1 MGLPVQKAPEYFC
14 ELPLS
19 EIKVKFRPF
28 LVSEQRN
35 LVLMQ
40 EGENQAEIFNA
51 IASLINAVTF
61 GEVDAGKL
69 PIGDLEYLFLQIRGK
84 SVGETIEMRF
94 TCATEDCGN
103 DIDVKVDIAD
113 VNLKTDNL
121 PDPKI
126 QLSETLGVVMKYP
139 NASIQQKLESND
151 SRDAFM
157 TIVKNSI
164 DQIFDEDD
172 VYDLIDYAD
181 REVDTFIESL
191 TVQQLEMLSSW
202 VETMPT
208 LEHDI
213 KYKCE
218 KCKKDHLINVKGLE
232 SFF

>member
-51 IASLINAVTF
+51 IASVINAVTF

-69 PIGDLEYLFLQIRGK
+69 TIGDLEYLFLQVRGK
-84 SVGETIEMRF
+84 SVGETVDMKLS
-94 TCATEDCGN
+94 CATEGCSGE
-103 DIDVKVDIAD
+103 IDVKVEIAD
-113 VNLKTDNL
+113 ISINTDDL
-121 PDPKI
+121 PDPKL

-139 NASIQQKLESND
+139 NASVQSELEQNPQD
-151 SRDAFM
+151 SFM
-157 TIVKNSI
+157 TIIKNSI

-172 VYDLIDYAD
+172 VYDLIDYSP

-191 TVQQLEMLSSW
+191 TVQQLEMLSNW
-202 VETMPT
+202 VESMPT
-208 LEHDI
+208 LEHNVD
-213 KYKCE
+213 YTCDQ
-218 KCKKDHLINVKGLE
+218 CKKDHSIPVKGLE
-232 SFF
+232 NFF